1 MEVFE
6 DPIFQQ
12 SDRMME
18 LEEIDFW
25 YLNYTLFEF
34 LPANYHQRDKNSQ

>member
-1 MEVFE
+1 MEVFD

-12 SDRMME
+12 SDMMME

-34 LPANYHQRDKNSQ
+34 LLAN